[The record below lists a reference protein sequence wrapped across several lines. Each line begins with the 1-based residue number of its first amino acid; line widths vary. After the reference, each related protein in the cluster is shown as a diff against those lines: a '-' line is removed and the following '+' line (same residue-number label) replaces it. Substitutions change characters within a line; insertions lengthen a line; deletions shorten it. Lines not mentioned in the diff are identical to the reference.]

1 MGKDFN
7 DYGLSNDG
15 KWCFQ
20 DYSKNRSIM
29 PITIIDGANKHMQKL
44 CDDSYII
51 TKDDFADYVINH
63 PNEFCFENFE
73 KIFKVIEEIV
83 TETNN

>member
-1 MGKDFN
+1 MTTDYLMMG
-7 DYGLSNDG
+7 
-15 KWCFQ
+15 
-20 DYSKNRSIM
+20 KNRSIM